1 MNISLSILLLC
12 LFSLSFWVLSESRVK
27 LYLKVLLVVGFSFFT
42 VVFYNSTV
50 SFLGWGTPPKELPE
64 ILSIRSVVVKE
75 PNQNNKEI
83 GGIWFLIEQP
93 TVKYNETTLNL
104 FGFNVKT
111 ANLDYLVYHTA
122 ENSMNSCQ
130 RARIEA

>member
-1 MNISLSILLLC
+1 MKIVTLTL
-12 LFSLSFWVLSESRVK
+12 
-27 LYLKVLLVVGFSFFT
+27 VGFL
-42 VVFYNSTV
+42 
-50 SFLGWGTPPKELPE
+50 FLMGC
-64 ILSIRSVVVKE
+64 
-75 PNQNNKEI
+75 KEI